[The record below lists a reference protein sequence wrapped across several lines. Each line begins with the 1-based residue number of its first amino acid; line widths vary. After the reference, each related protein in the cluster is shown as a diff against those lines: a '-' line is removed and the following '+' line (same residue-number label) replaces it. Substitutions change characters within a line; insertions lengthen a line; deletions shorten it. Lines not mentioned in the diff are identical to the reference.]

1 MTEHDM
7 RGAKLRGDFRLA
19 TTRQTN
25 AERRWW
31 SKRKKTNHDQIF
43 GLPSSPFISPARAR
57 ALVFF
62 SSLRCWLGE
71 DIGPGLLG
79 RVNAPGDP
87 IDGKGPIEAAEHRRA
102 SLKATSILPRCSVN
116 QPMMTHLKPIDAMV
130 ISHGQHELIIGDRQ
144 TGKIAVTVD
153 TILDQKRW
161 NAGQAE
167 TNILYC
173 VYVAIGQK
181 HSTVA
186 QLVKTLKEN
195 DVMNI
200 TIPPEIVF
208 YSWKRP
214 ADNPRRY
221 SRVHVAPPRN
231 FDTMFRVP
239 MSKVADTSTHQ
250 HTQCPRVAVT
260 PPNTSTRFFAVLR
273 TRLHAMSNARMPPTH
288 PSTPRK
294 FQLNFWCSRKRA
306 PDASQP
312 SHVSP
317 FNADAPQHPSKF
329 DLDFRTPRER
339 RYALEARARHLTALP
354 HVQALPAIPTRFLNV
369 PQARL
374 ATRPEARFGS
384 RTASPHSKCGLWRA
398 REREYTFEVLG
409 MLLYSPAD
417 ADTQFTAP
425 DASQTRAGHLTAFP
439 RVPRAC
445 RRVQAPLTIPIR
457 FFAVPQTGLTT
468 RPAARSAS
476 CTAPPI
482 IYVDFWWSR
491 ERGHT
496 LASDASQMGAR
507 HLIAFPRVPEHPDAS
522 KPRRQFRLD
531 FSRSRERAGASE
543 SATCPY
549 TVHGSSVRLRPN
561 VRTRSL
567 APELP
572 PYRCT
577 PTIETQGGDVS
588 AYIPTNVI
596 SITDG
601 QTFLEAELFFRGVHP
616 AINVG
621 LSVSCV
627 GSAAQTYVDTP
638 KRVWIRNDILNSAV
652 LARAGTGG
660 EDQT

>member
-1 MTEHDM
+1 MVVEEKENEPRPNIWTVLSSRENLP
-7 RGAKLRGDFRLA
+7 RNFP
-19 TTRQTN
+19 Q
-25 AERRWW
+25 
-31 SKRKKTNHDQIF
+31 S
-43 GLPSSPFISPARAR
+43 PSSPFISPARAR

-195 DVMNI
+195 DQSRGYEVCS
-200 TIPPEIVF
+200 IPAHFSSCSPL
-208 YSWKRP
+208 P
-214 ADNPRRY
+214 C
-221 SRVHVAPPRN
+221 
-231 FDTMFRVP
+231 
-239 MSKVADTSTHQ
+239 THQ
-250 HTQCPRVAVT
+250 HTQCPRV
-260 PPNTSTRFFAVLR
+260 R
-273 TRLHAMSNARMPPTH
+273 
-288 PSTPRK
+288 
-294 FQLNFWCSRKRA
+294 
-306 PDASQP
+306 
-312 SHVSP
+312 
-317 FNADAPQHPSKF
+317 
-329 DLDFRTPRER
+329 
-339 RYALEARARHLTALP
+339 
-354 HVQALPAIPTRFLNV
+354 
-369 PQARL
+369 
-374 ATRPEARFGS
+374 
-384 RTASPHSKCGLWRA
+384 
-398 REREYTFEVLG
+398 G
-409 MLLYSPAD
+409 MLLYNSGD
-417 ADTQFTAP
+417 ADTLFT
-425 DASQTRAGHLTAFP
+425 
-439 RVPRAC
+439 
-445 RRVQAPLTIPIR
+445 
-457 FFAVPQTGLTT
+457 
-468 RPAARSAS
+468 
-476 CTAPPI
+476 
-482 IYVDFWWSR
+482 
-491 ERGHT
+491 
-496 LASDASQMGAR
+496 ASDASQMGAR

-531 FSRSRERAGASE
+531 FSRSRERAGAS
-543 SATCPY
+543 
-549 TVHGSSVRLRPN
+549 
-561 VRTRSL
+561 
-567 APELP
+567 ELP